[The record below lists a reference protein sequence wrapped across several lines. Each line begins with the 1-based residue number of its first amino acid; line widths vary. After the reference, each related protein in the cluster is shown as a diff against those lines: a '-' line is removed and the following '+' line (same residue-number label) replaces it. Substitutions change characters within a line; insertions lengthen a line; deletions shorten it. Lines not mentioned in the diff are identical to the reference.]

1 VLRAWLL
8 PLMVICSACS
18 DRVMLSGIHRDRSDA
33 SVMVAAPDSEPA
45 AATAPTEWTLFLDSS
60 QTDDALTGTLV
71 PEDDTILGPSGER
84 PRLVLRCEA
93 GQVGA
98 YVVMEGS
105 EEAEPDPAGADYVP
119 VELDSAQS
127 C

>member
-1 VLRAWLL
+1 MLRIWLL
-8 PLMVICSACS
+8 PLVVICSACS

-33 SVMVAAPDSEPA
+33 AVTVAAPDSEPA
-45 AATAPTEWTLFLDSS
+45 AAAAVTEWTLFLDSS

-71 PEDDTILGPSGER
+71 PEDDTILGPTGER

-105 EEAEPDPAGADYVP
+105 EEAEPHPAGADYVR